1 MGRRGAQMVDNGIEK
16 LCLIGGGDSENMGIP
31 LAGSFR
37 GLQPRSE
44 RHAGKL
50 WWSTRRR
57 SSL

>member
-1 MGRRGAQMVDNGIEK
+1 MVDNGIEK